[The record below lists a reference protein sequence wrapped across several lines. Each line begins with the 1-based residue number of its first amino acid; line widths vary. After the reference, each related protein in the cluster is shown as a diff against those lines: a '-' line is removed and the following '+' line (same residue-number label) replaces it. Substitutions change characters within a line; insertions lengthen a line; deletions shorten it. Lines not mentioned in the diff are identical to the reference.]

1 MQAGEQVGPYILVR
15 LLGRGTFG
23 VVWLGER
30 RTELSTTYFAL
41 KFPHGEIELPVIR
54 QEVALWVRASGHP
67 NVLPIIE
74 ANIYPTTTGPRVV
87 IVSEYADGGS
97 LQQWLTDNN
106 GRFGSAESAIQV
118 TIEILSGLEYLHS
131 QGIIHRDLKPDNILL
146 QGGKPRL
153 GDFGISRVLTSSH
166 LSTGWKGTPAYMSPE
181 AFTGKYDQRSDLWS
195 VGIMLY
201 QFLVGQNPFGN
212 TEWFM
217 IIDQIQSQ
225 PIQLSL
231 EAIPEELHPILSRV
245 LQRDRSYRFATAFE
259 MKEALQLVLQTL
271 KTEQSRPPKSGFQS
285 GGTSSLGSSGASY
298 PSKQV
303 FVRAVQ
309 TNDQTQDFRSVSA
322 ASMSKTLSSP
332 SVEPIHSALTIGDFM
347 APTLGSQ
354 SDKLSSHAIP
364 KIENHNSAN
373 GLAATLASGPLI
385 PPLPFPV
392 ANLTFSSRPKKSI
405 PWLTITI
412 GILVGMVILGG
423 GIWGWTLRDR
433 PSIQPPSPPPTASPG
448 GSQPVPSS
456 PSASQPAEKSTGM
469 NNPFPKTDSRGIP
482 AKSRSADVPKQN
494 PVNTPQ
500 GLRPPQPAKKGRP
513 TISETNEMENRENE

>member
-1 MQAGEQVGPYILVR
+1 MQAGEQVGPYVLVR

-87 IVSEYADGGS
+87 IVSEYAEGGS
-97 LQQWLTDNN
+97 LQQWLADNN
-106 GRFGSAESAIQV
+106 GRFGSESAIQV

-212 TEWFM
+212 TEWFL

-231 EAIPEELHPILSRV
+231 EAIPGEVHPILSRV
-245 LQRDRSYRFATAFE
+245 LQRDRSHRFATAFE

-271 KTEQSRPPKSGFQS
+271 KTEPSRPPKSGFHP
-285 GGTSSLGSSGASY
+285 GRTSSLASSVSY

-303 FVRAVQ
+303 FVRAEQ
-309 TNDQTQDFRSVSA
+309 PNDQTQDFRSVSV
-322 ASMSKTLSSP
+322 ASTSKTLSSS
-332 SVEPIHSALTIGDFM
+332 SVEPIHSALTVGDSM
-347 APTLGSQ
+347 VPTLGSK
-354 SDKLSSHAIP
+354 SDQLSSQAASKKEDHTP
-364 KIENHNSAN
+364 SN

-385 PPLPFPV
+385 PPLPFP
-392 ANLTFSSRPKKSI
+392 AASLSLSSRPKKSVT
-405 PWLTITI
+405 WLTITI
-412 GILVGMVILGG
+412 GMLLGTVVLGG
-423 GIWGWTLRDR
+423 GIWVWTLGNR
-433 PSIQPPSPPPTASPG
+433 PSKPSSPPPTASPG
-448 GSQPVPSS
+448 GSQPAVSS
-456 PSASQPAEKSTGM
+456 PSVSQPAEKSTGI
-469 NNPFPKTDSRGIP
+469 NNPLPKTGSSGTPGKPRGNAVTKKNSAVEP
-482 AKSRSADVPKQN
+482 KVSQSTQPPKRSKKTITEAM
-494 PVNTPQ
+494 Q
-500 GLRPPQPAKKGRP
+500 G
-513 TISETNEMENRENE
+513 RE